1 MKKEIKVVV
10 TGAAGQIGYSLI
22 PRLVDGNTFG
32 NKTVNL
38 SLVEIPQVVSKLEGL
53 AMELEDSYFPNL
65 GSINYTDNFSEA
77 SRDADWF
84 LLVGSIP
91 RGIVYNG
98 KKIEERSDL
107 LQINGGIFVEQ
118 GKAIGEFGNQNAKVL
133 VVGNPANTNALIG
146 RAAANNPSQT
156 WMAMTMLDANRAK
169 SMLAKKLACN
179 VSEIKKMIIWGNHSP
194 TMYPDYE
201 NALLNNQSVSKLVN
215 DEDWIDSKFIPSVQQ
230 RGKAVIDARG
240 ASSATSAAKAALD
253 TVYACENE
261 TESGNCFSA
270 AVYSDGA
277 YDVPK
282 GIMCGFPLMTTS
294 SGEIEIVRDLNL
306 SDKARSRLDV
316 SIAELLSEKE
326 AVKDLLT
333 E

>member
-107 LQINGGIFVEQ
+107 LQINGGIFVDQ

-201 NALLNNQSVSKLVN
+201 NALLNNQSVSELIN

-253 TVYACENE
+253 TVHACENE

-294 SGEIEIVRDLNL
+294 GGEIEVVRDLNL

-316 SIAELLSEKE
+316 SIAELLSEKD
-326 AVKDLLT
+326 AVKDLL
-333 E
+333 

>member
-1 MKKEIKVVV
+1 MKNEIKVVV

-22 PRLVDGNTFG
+22 PRLIDGNTFG
-32 NKTVNL
+32 DKTVNL

-53 AMELEDSYFPNL
+53 AMELDDSYFPNL
-65 GSINYTDNFSEA
+65 GTINYTDNFSEA
-77 SRDADWF
+77 AEGADWF

-107 LQINGGIFVEQ
+107 LQINGGIFVDQ
-118 GKAIGEFGNQNAKVL
+118 GKAIGEFGNENAKIL

-146 RAAANNPSQT
+146 RNAANNSSQT
-156 WMAMTMLDANRAK
+156 WMAMTMLDSNRAK
-169 SMLAKKLACN
+169 SMLAKKLSCN

-194 TMYPDYE
+194 TMFPDFE
-201 NALLNNQSVSKLVN
+201 NALKDNRSVASLI
-215 DEDWIDSKFIPSVQQ
+215 EDTNWIDSQFIPNVQQ

-253 TVYACENE
+253 TVIACENI
-261 TESGNCFSA
+261 TSSDDCFSA
-270 AVYSDGA
+270 AVYSDGS
-277 YDVPK
+277 YGVPE

-294 SGEIEIVRDLNL
+294 SGEIEIIRDLTLSDSAWSRLNL
-306 SDKARSRLDV
+306 SID
-316 SIAELLSEKE
+316 ELLSERE
-326 AVKDLLT
+326 AVKDLL
-333 E
+333 

>member
-306 SDKARSRLDV
+306 SEKARSKLDV

-326 AVKDLLT
+326 AVKDLLN

>member
-294 SGEIEIVRDLNL
+294 SGEIEVVRDLNL